1 MAGGSDRWLGP
12 VTVQERLNE
21 IDGNLVE
28 ARKHLALGEVDVAF
42 SYIRAAAE
50 LSHEFIRVRDVG
62 GGDV

>member
-1 MAGGSDRWLGP
+1 M
-12 VTVQERLNE
+12 TVQERLNE